1 MIQIRK
7 NTFETNSSSTHAFA
21 YYKETKPRIDFEN
34 YEATIDCYHT
44 DTLDYP
50 IHTFDDLESKLKYF
64 YTLYCYY
71 ANPNQDMW
79 DRNSACKNFMERIF
93 KILPKVTWV
102 DPPKDPYTEVLYMED
117 ADYVFYTGSFSCG
130 DELHHKLITEAD
142 IKNFLQNGV
151 IFFGDRDAGNPYTA
165 WTPWEEKWDY
175 NKDIEK
181 ITYATG

>member
-21 YYKETKPRIDFEN
+21 FYKEEKPEIDFEN
-34 YEATIDCYHT
+34 YEATIDYYHV
-44 DTLDYP
+44 DNFNYP
-50 IHTFDDLESKLKYF
+50 IHTFDDLESKLRYF

-71 ANPNQDMW
+71 SNPNEEEW
-79 DRNSACKNFMERIF
+79 DRNHACKNFMEKIF
-93 KILPKVTWV
+93 NIFPKVRWV
-102 DPPKDPYTEVLYMED
+102 TPPSDIYNEVLYMED

-151 IFFGDRDAGNPYTA
+151 IYFGDRDCGSPYA
-165 WTPWEEKWDY
+165 PLTPWEEIWDY
-175 NKDIEK
+175 NKDIER
-181 ITYATG
+181 ITSATG